1 MVSYKAA
8 STLERGHTMSA
19 LIYLASDS
27 PLKSIEYQQEK
38 WLSINEALALGIQVP
53 DYVLSIEGLD
63 RDKPYCVC
71 QADSDDDL
79 SIFPIEKSEDLFTTK
94 TYCSKL
100 EWGFYTPERAERV
113 IDYIKEHL
121 EHTAEMEIWH
131 IWLGSSYP
139 PPHIKRTK
147 LPIHALDTDT
157 IKRLDEL
164 TFSTQSPLTGSIT
177 ILKDWELSE
186 EDIARDTQYCYV
198 IVRDP

>member
-1 MVSYKAA
+1 
-8 STLERGHTMSA
+8 MSA

-38 WLSINEALALGIQVP
+38 WLSINEA
-53 DYVLSIEGLD
+53 
-63 RDKPYCVC
+63 
-71 QADSDDDL
+71 
-79 SIFPIEKSEDLFTTK
+79 
-94 TYCSKL
+94 
-100 EWGFYTPERAERV
+100 
-113 IDYIKEHL
+113 L

-177 ILKDWELSE
+177 IPKDWELSE
-186 EDIARDTQYCYV
+186 EDIAQDTQYCYV